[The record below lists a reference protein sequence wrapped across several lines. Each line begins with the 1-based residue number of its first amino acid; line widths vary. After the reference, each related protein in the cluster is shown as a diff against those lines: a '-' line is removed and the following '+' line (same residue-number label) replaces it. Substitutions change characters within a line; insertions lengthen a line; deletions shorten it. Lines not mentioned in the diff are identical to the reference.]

1 MAFTTHSKITN
12 AKGRID
18 YLTNEK
24 RQENIVLVVQSEKSF
39 DDYIE
44 YEKQQKKSVNQAREH
59 IFAIPHEYSNDKE
72 KLKEFIDEVVS
83 KTLPKNTPHL
93 VAVHWN
99 KAKTN
104 FHMHVLY
111 FERQRQTEVEYETY
125 NRDYWIK
132 ENGALAIKKSDRF
145 ELKHKKGDFKLDEN
159 GNKIAKNKPFTNKNP
174 YFKSKEFLQNVQDNF
189 REIMENRGFAS
200 HKNRFNQVHIGTF
213 ENRNTSKLKAYN
225 SNILKLNKK
234 ISEYEHKFGTK
245 KADELAL
252 YIKKIPNYTYKLEDI
267 VQNFND
273 LDKLKTK
280 PTRREPILSSESFL
294 QVNPSDYMNK
304 LPKLD
309 ISQNL
314 GKGDLIDTYLYYI
327 QKLDKR
333 IDELNKVKMPNKN
346 KNINR

>member
-18 YLTNEK
+18 YLTNEE

-44 YEKQQKKSVNQAREH
+44 YEKQQKKSVNEAREH
-59 IFAIPHEYSNDKE
+59 IFAIPHEYSTDKE

-83 KTLPKNTPHL
+83 KTLPKGTPHL

-99 KAKTN
+99 KSKTN

-111 FERQRQTEVEYETY
+111 FERQRQTEVEYEKY

-132 ENGALAIKKSDRF
+132 ENGALAIKKADRF

-174 YFKSKEFLQNVQDNF
+174 YFKSREFLQNVQDNF

-213 ENRNTSKLKAYN
+213 KNRNTSKLKAYN

-234 ISEYEHKFGTK
+234 ISEYENKFGTK

-252 YIKKIPNYTYKLEDI
+252 KIKKIQNYTYKIGDI
-267 VQNFND
+267 VRNFNN
-273 LDKLKTK
+273 LDKFKTK
-280 PTRREPILSSESFL
+280 ATRREPILSSEEFL
-294 QVNPSDYMNK
+294 NLEPIDYTLQLRQLATDLNLAKINLINVYSDY
-304 LPKLD
+304 L
-309 ISQNL
+309 
-314 GKGDLIDTYLYYI
+314 
-327 QKLDKR
+327 QK
-333 IDELNKVKMPNKN
+333 IDERIAKLEKTKN
-346 KNINR
+346 QKKNRGMSR